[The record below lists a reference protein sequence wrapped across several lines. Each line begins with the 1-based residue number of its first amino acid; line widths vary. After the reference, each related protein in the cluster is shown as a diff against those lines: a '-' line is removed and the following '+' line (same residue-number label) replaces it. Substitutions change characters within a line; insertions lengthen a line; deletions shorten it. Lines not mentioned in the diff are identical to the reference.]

1 MKENKLTFQSQNL
14 IVHYITF
21 KFQDLDNLHQTKIA
35 NYLFQLGFNSY
46 QESGKLAKPIK
57 EPILVNSKNQFE
69 VSFVGDNP
77 YWGGTLLHFSGTNA
91 TRFYF
96 FAKEQTIDW
105 TIFSS
110 AVLSRFDLY
119 YSRTNKIDDQISDIE
134 FLQNSQKELN
144 RRDRNVSLE
153 KNSKGFI
160 LKIGNRRS
168 NNYFRIYQGKNSLK
182 FEHEMKGKFLQD
194 YHSLLVENRLEEFEQ
209 KLSSH
214 FLISFGKLLPLKY
227 SYIDWLVIKLRP
239 IRKLSIPQ
247 YFLNTDYL
255 ESKSF
260 YLFSDPKKF
269 VMLLQFLTYAQQLDF
284 KIDFLGDTSYRTVHF
299 RIDHFLKFQNPTLK
313 STSYYKLKKAR
324 LFFEELQNATFLTSF
339 SSTQFQRLVAI
350 PKVKIIKSKK
360 LKCWMANIW
369 LVEDLFHYKYPF
381 LLPDLFRRKI
391 SKDEFDVAFEVMK
404 TYSSVSIQK
413 KFFIKKFLASY
424 RISNQRITNMKRTFI
439 QLVKLF
445 EEHSLIESNYT
456 IISDGKVYHTD
467 QLTSSNISE
476 GFIIYERL
484 SI

>member
-1 MKENKLTFQSQNL
+1 M
-14 IVHYITF
+14 
-21 KFQDLDNLHQTKIA
+21 
-35 NYLFQLGFNSY
+35 
-46 QESGKLAKPIK
+46 
-57 EPILVNSKNQFE
+57 
-69 VSFVGDNP
+69 VS
-77 YWGGTLLHFSGTNA
+77 
-91 TRFYF
+91 
-96 FAKEQTIDW
+96 W

-110 AVLSRFDLY
+110 AVLNRFDLY
-119 YSRTNKIDDQISDIE
+119 YSRTNKIDDQISARE
-134 FLQNSQKELN
+134 FLENSQKELN

-182 FEHEMKGKFLQD
+182 FEHEMKGKFLQK

-239 IRKLSIPQ
+239 IRKSSIPQ
-247 YFLNTDYL
+247 YFLNMDYV
-255 ESKSF
+255 ESKSL
-260 YLFSDPKKF
+260 YLLSDPKKF

-299 RIDHFLKFQNPTLK
+299 RIDHFLKFQNPTIK

-360 LKCWMANIW
+360 LKCWIANIW

-456 IISDGKVYHTD
+456 IISDGKNYHTD

-476 GFIIYERL
+476 GFIVYEKL

>member
-1 MKENKLTFQSQNL
+1 MKENKLTFQFQNL
-14 IVHYITF
+14 IVDYITF
-21 KFQDLDNLHQTKIA
+21 KFQDLDNLQQTRIA
-35 NYLFQLGFNSY
+35 KYLFQLGFNSY

-57 EPILVNSKNQFE
+57 ELIFVHSKNKFQ
-69 VSFVGDNP
+69 VSFVGDNS
-77 YWGGTLLHFSGTNA
+77 YWGGTLLNISGSNA
-91 TRFYF
+91 AFFYRLVQE
-96 FAKEQTIDW
+96 KYIDW
-105 TIFSS
+105 RIFSS
-110 AVLSRFDLY
+110 AVLSRLDLY
-119 YSRTNKIDDQISDIE
+119 YSRTNKIDDQISARE

-260 YLFSDPKKF
+260 YLLSDPKKF

-413 KFFIKKFLASY
+413 TFFIKEFLASY
-424 RISNQRITNMKRTFI
+424 RISNKRITNMKRTFI

-445 EEHSLIESNYT
+445 EEHSLIESNYK

-467 QLTSSNISE
+467 QLTSSNISQ
-476 GFIIYERL
+476 GFIVYEKL